1 MNHLGQLML
10 HAGENH
16 VKYRYN
22 MKKEIFINE
31 SMGETRI
38 AIQEDSQLVE
48 VYVEKQDKH
57 RMVGNVYKGKVE
69 NVLPGMQAAFVDIGY
84 DLNAFLPFSEIGNNE
99 YIIEERSNK
108 RNRKH
113 KNNNHKYDN
122 IEVDLKKDQEIYVQ
136 VIKEP
141 FAGKG
146 PRVTTEVALPGR
158 LLVFVPNANYI
169 GISKKIWDKY
179 ERRRLKKI
187 AQRLRQNEMGV
198 IIRTIAEGKSEEHIE
213 NDFNQLFETWEKI
226 EAKAD
231 REDAPVLVY
240 EDLETASSVVRDL
253 LTPDVEKIIIDSKRL
268 YRKTQRYLEDISP
281 SLLDRLELYKLKS
294 PLFESF
300 GIESEIEK
308 LMRPKVWL
316 KSGAYL
322 IIEKTEAMVVVDV
335 NSGRFVGKKLHEEN
349 SLKINL
355 EAAREVARQLRLR
368 DLSGLIVID
377 FIDMRYD
384 DNRKKV
390 YHELRKELRKDRA
403 KVAVAPITE
412 FGLLEMTRQRIRLSL
427 LDSMSEECPTCH
439 GSGRIISQETL
450 VTRIDHWLRRYK
462 SKHRSLRL
470 RLQLHPQN
478 AEYLGGE
485 KKHVLR
491 GLMWQNF
498 VHLKIEDNVELAQD
512 EFRFFRTK
520 DGADVTHEMSLD
532 KERDAS

>member
-1 MNHLGQLML
+1 M
-10 HAGENH
+10 ENW
-16 VKYRYN
+16 
-22 MKKEIFINE
+22 
-31 SMGETRI
+31 
-38 AIQEDSQLVE
+38 
-48 VYVEKQDKH
+48 
-57 RMVGNVYKGKVE
+57 
-69 NVLPGMQAAFVDIGY
+69 
-84 DLNAFLPFSEIGNNE
+84 
-99 YIIEERSNK
+99 NK
-108 RNRKH
+108 
-113 KNNNHKYDN
+113 
-122 IEVDLKKDQEIYVQ
+122 
-136 VIKEP
+136 
-141 FAGKG
+141 
-146 PRVTTEVALPGR
+146 
-158 LLVFVPNANYI
+158 
-169 GISKKIWDKY
+169 
-179 ERRRLKKI
+179 
-187 AQRLRQNEMGV
+187 M
-198 IIRTIAEGKSEEHIE
+198 
-213 NDFNQLFETWEKI
+213 EKI
-226 EAKAD
+226 SA
-231 REDAPVLVY
+231 RESAPVIVY

-281 SLLDRLELYKLKS
+281 SLLERLELYKLKS

-308 LMRPKVWL
+308 LMRPKAWL

-384 DNRKKV
+384 ENRKKV
-390 YHELRKELRKDRA
+390 YHELRKELKKDRA

-412 FGLLEMTRQRIRLSL
+412 FGLLEMTRQRIRVSL

-439 GSGRIISQETL
+439 GSGRIISRETL

-470 RLQLHPQN
+470 LLQLHPEN
-478 AEYLGGE
+478 AQYLRGE
-485 KKHVLR
+485 KKHILR

-498 VHLKIEDNVELAQD
+498 VHLKIEENIELSQD

-520 DGADVTHEMSLD
+520 DNTDVTNEMNLEKD
-532 KERDAS
+532 

>member
-1 MNHLGQLML
+1 MQ
-10 HAGENH
+10 
-16 VKYRYN
+16 
-22 MKKEIFINE
+22 KEIFINE

-38 AIQEDSQLVE
+38 AIQEDNQLVE
-48 VYVEKQDKH
+48 VYVEKQDNH

-84 DLNAFLPFSEIGNNE
+84 DLNAFLPFSEIGSDEFIVEDNDDD
-99 YIIEERSNK
+99 SDKKNK
-108 RNRKH
+108 SKNR
-113 KNNNHKYDN
+113 KYDN
-122 IEVDLKKDQEIYVQ
+122 IEVDLKKNQEIYVQ

-158 LLVFVPNANYI
+158 LLVLVPNANYI

-187 AQRLRQNEMGV
+187 AQKLRQNDLGV
-198 IIRTIAEGKSEEHIE
+198 IIRTVAEGKSEEHIE
-213 NDFNQLFETWEKI
+213 NDFNQLI
-226 EAKAD
+226 ENWNQIEYKAD
-231 REDAPVLVY
+231 RGEAPVLVY

-253 LTPDVEKIIIDSKRL
+253 LTPDVEKIIIDSKRIFK
-268 YRKTQRYLEDISP
+268 KTQKYLEDVSP
-281 SLLDRLELYKLKS
+281 SLLDRLELYKLKA

-308 LMRPKVWL
+308 LMRPKAWL

-377 FIDMRYD
+377 FIDMKHQ
-384 DNRKKV
+384 DNQKKV

-412 FGLLEMTRQRIRLSL
+412 FGLLEMTRQRIRVSL
-427 LDSMSEECPTCH
+427 LDSMSDECPSCN
-439 GSGRIISQETL
+439 GSGRIMSQETL
-450 VTRIDHWLRRYK
+450 ITRLDHWLRRYK
-462 SKHRSLRL
+462 SKYRSIRL
-470 RLQLHPQN
+470 KLQLHPHN
-478 AEYLGGE
+478 ATYLQGE

-498 VHLKIEDNVELAQD
+498 VHLKIEENIELRQD
-512 EFRFFRTK
+512 EFKFFRSK
-520 DGADVTHEMSLD
+520 DNKDVTDEMSLE
-532 KERDAS
+532 KGKSN

>member
-1 MNHLGQLML
+1 
-10 HAGENH
+10 
-16 VKYRYN
+16 
-22 MKKEIFINE
+22 
-31 SMGETRI
+31 MGETRI

-69 NVLPGMQAAFVDIGY
+69 NVLPGMQAAFVDIGNE
-84 DLNAFLPFSEIGNNE
+84 LNAFLPFSEIGNNE
-99 YIIEERSNK
+99 YIIEDSGNK
-108 RNRKH
+108 HGR
-113 KNNNHKYDN
+113 NNNRRHDN
-122 IEVDLKKDQEIYVQ
+122 IEVDLKKGQEIYVQ

-158 LLVFVPNANYI
+158 LLVLVPNANYI

-179 ERRRLKKI
+179 ERRRLKKV
-187 AQRLRQNEMGV
+187 AQQLREGNTGV
-198 IIRTIAEGKSEEHIE
+198 IIRTVAEGKSEELIE
-213 NDFNQLFETWEKI
+213 NDFNQLMENWDKMEKI
-226 EAKAD
+226 SA
-231 REDAPVLVY
+231 RENAPVIVY

-268 YRKTQRYLEDISP
+268 YKKTQKYLEDISP
-281 SLLDRLELYKLKS
+281 SLLERLELYKLKS

-308 LMRPKVWL
+308 LMRPKAWL

-377 FIDMRYD
+377 FIDMRYEE
-384 DNRKKV
+384 NRKKV
-390 YHELRKELRKDRA
+390 YHEIRKELKKDRA

-427 LDSMSEECPTCH
+427 LDSMSEECPACH
-439 GSGRIISQETL
+439 GSGRIISRETL

-462 SKHRSLRL
+462 NKHRSLML
-470 RLQLHPQN
+470 RLQLHPEN
-478 AEYLGGE
+478 AQYLGGE
-485 KKHVLR
+485 KKHILR

-498 VHLKIEDNVELAQD
+498 VHLKIEENVELRQD

-520 DGADVTHEMSLD
+520 DNTDVTNEMNLE
-532 KERDAS
+532 KVKAAS

>member
-1 MNHLGQLML
+1 
-10 HAGENH
+10 
-16 VKYRYN
+16 
-22 MKKEIFINE
+22 
-31 SMGETRI
+31 
-38 AIQEDSQLVE
+38 
-48 VYVEKQDKH
+48 
-57 RMVGNVYKGKVE
+57 
-69 NVLPGMQAAFVDIGY
+69 
-84 DLNAFLPFSEIGNNE
+84 
-99 YIIEERSNK
+99 
-108 RNRKH
+108 
-113 KNNNHKYDN
+113 
-122 IEVDLKKDQEIYVQ
+122 
-136 VIKEP
+136 
-141 FAGKG
+141 
-146 PRVTTEVALPGR
+146 LPGR
-158 LLVFVPNANYI
+158 LLVLVPNANYI

-187 AQRLRQNEMGV
+187 AQQLREGNTGV
-198 IIRTIAEGKSEEHIE
+198 IIRTVAEGKSEELIE
-213 NDFNQLFETWEKI
+213 NDFNQLMENWDKMEKI
-226 EAKAD
+226 SAK
-231 REDAPVLVY
+231 ENAPVIVY

-268 YRKTQRYLEDISP
+268 YKKTQKYLEDISP
-281 SLLDRLELYKLKS
+281 SLLERLELYKLKS

-308 LMRPKVWL
+308 LMRPKAWL

-377 FIDMRYD
+377 FIDMRYEE
-384 DNRKKV
+384 NRKKV
-390 YHELRKELRKDRA
+390 YHEIRKELKKDRA

-427 LDSMSEECPTCH
+427 LDSMSEECPACH
-439 GSGRIISQETL
+439 GSGRIISRETL

-462 SKHRSLRL
+462 NKHRSLML
-470 RLQLHPQN
+470 RLQLHPEN
-478 AEYLGGE
+478 AQYLGGE
-485 KKHVLR
+485 KKHILR

-498 VHLKIEDNVELAQD
+498 VHLKIEENVELLQD

-520 DGADVTHEMSLD
+520 DNTDVTNEMNLE
-532 KERDAS
+532 KVKAAS

>member
-1 MNHLGQLML
+1 
-10 HAGENH
+10 
-16 VKYRYN
+16 

-69 NVLPGMQAAFVDIGY
+69 NVLPGMQAAFVDVGN

-99 YIIEERSNK
+99 YIIEDSGNK
-108 RNRKH
+108 HRR
-113 KNNNHKYDN
+113 NNNRRHDN
-122 IEVDLKKDQEIYVQ
+122 IEVDLKKGQEIYVQ

-158 LLVFVPNANYI
+158 LLVLVPNANYI

-187 AQRLRQNEMGV
+187 AQQLREGNTGI
-198 IIRTIAEGKSEEHIE
+198 IIRTVAEGKSEELIE
-213 NDFNQLFETWEKI
+213 NDFSQLMENWNKMEKI
-226 EAKAD
+226 SA
-231 REDAPVLVY
+231 RESAPVIVY

-281 SLLDRLELYKLKS
+281 SLLERLELYKLKS

-308 LMRPKVWL
+308 LMRPKAWL

-384 DNRKKV
+384 ENRKKV
-390 YHELRKELRKDRA
+390 YHELRKELKKDRA

-412 FGLLEMTRQRIRLSL
+412 FGLLEMTRQRIRVSL

-439 GSGRIISQETL
+439 GSGRIISRETL

-470 RLQLHPQN
+470 RLQLHPEN
-478 AEYLGGE
+478 AQYLGGE
-485 KKHVLR
+485 KKHILR

-498 VHLKIEDNVELAQD
+498 VHLKIEENVELAQD
-512 EFRFFRTK
+512 DFRFFRTK
-520 DGADVTHEMSLD
+520 DNTDVTNELNLEKD
-532 KERDAS
+532 

>member
-1 MNHLGQLML
+1 
-10 HAGENH
+10 
-16 VKYRYN
+16 
-22 MKKEIFINE
+22 
-31 SMGETRI
+31 MGETRI

-69 NVLPGMQAAFVDIGY
+69 NVLPGMQAAFVDIGN

-99 YIIEERSNK
+99 YIIEDSGNK
-108 RNRKH
+108 HSR
-113 KNNNHKYDN
+113 NNNRRHDN
-122 IEVDLKKDQEIYVQ
+122 IEVDLKKGQEIYVQ

-146 PRVTTEVALPGR
+146 PRVTTDVALPGR
-158 LLVFVPNANYI
+158 LLVLVPNANYI

-187 AQRLRQNEMGV
+187 AQQLREGNTGV
-198 IIRTIAEGKSEEHIE
+198 IIRTVAEGKSEELIE
-213 NDFNQLFETWEKI
+213 NDFNQLMENWNKMEKI
-226 EAKAD
+226 SAK
-231 REDAPVLVY
+231 ENAPVIVY

-268 YRKTQRYLEDISP
+268 YKKTQRYLEDISP
-281 SLLDRLELYKLKS
+281 SLLERLELYKLKS

-308 LMRPKVWL
+308 LMRPKAWL

-377 FIDMRYD
+377 FIDMRYEE
-384 DNRKKV
+384 NRKKV
-390 YHELRKELRKDRA
+390 YHEIRKELKKDRA

-439 GSGRIISQETL
+439 GSGRIISRETL

-462 SKHRSLRL
+462 NKHRSLML
-470 RLQLHPQN
+470 RLQLHPEN
-478 AEYLGGE
+478 AQYLGGE
-485 KKHVLR
+485 KKHILR

-498 VHLKIEDNVELAQD
+498 VHLKIEENVELAQD

-520 DGADVTHEMSLD
+520 DNTDVTNEMNLE
-532 KERDAS
+532 KVKAAS

>member
-1 MNHLGQLML
+1 MH
-10 HAGENH
+10 
-16 VKYRYN
+16 
-22 MKKEIFINE
+22 KEIFINE

-38 AIQEDSQLVE
+38 AIQEDGQLVE
-48 VYVEKQDKH
+48 VYVEKQDNH

-69 NVLPGMQAAFVDIGY
+69 NVLPGMQAAFVDVGY
-84 DLNAFLPFSEIGNNE
+84 ELNAFLPFSEIGSDEYLLEENE
-99 YIIEERSNK
+99 GK
-108 RNRKH
+108 RNRNN
-113 KNNNHKYDN
+113 KNIKYDN

-158 LLVFVPNANYI
+158 LLVLVPNASYI
-169 GISKKIWDKY
+169 GISKKIWDKF

-187 AQRLRQNEMGV
+187 AQKLRVGNIGI
-198 IIRTIAEGKSEEHIE
+198 IIRTVAEGKSEEHIE
-213 NDFNQLFETWEKI
+213 NDHKQLIDNWNKI
-226 EAKAD
+226 ENKANN
-231 REDAPVLVY
+231 EDAPVLVY

-268 YRKTQRYLEDISP
+268 FKKTQKYLEDVSP

-300 GIESEIEK
+300 GIESDIEK
-308 LMRPKVWL
+308 LMRPKAWL

-377 FIDMRYD
+377 FIDMKYEE
-384 DNRKKV
+384 NRKKV
-390 YHELRKELRKDRA
+390 YHELRRELRKDRA

-412 FGLLEMTRQRIRLSL
+412 FGLLEMTRQRIRVSL

-450 VTRIDHWLRRYK
+450 ITRIDHWLRRYK

-470 RLQLHPQN
+470 ELQLHPEN
-478 AEYLGGE
+478 ADYLGGE
-485 KKHVLR
+485 KRHVLR

-498 VHLKIEDNVELAQD
+498 VHLKIKSNPDVPQD
-512 EFRFFRTK
+512 EFSFIRTK
-520 DGADVTHEMSLD
+520 DGVDVTQEMNLEKDNS
-532 KERDAS
+532 S

>member
-1 MNHLGQLML
+1 MH
-10 HAGENH
+10 
-16 VKYRYN
+16 
-22 MKKEIFINE
+22 KEIFINE

-38 AIQEDSQLVE
+38 AIQEDGQLVE
-48 VYVEKQDKH
+48 VYVEKQDNH

-69 NVLPGMQAAFVDIGY
+69 NVLPGMQAAFVDVGY
-84 DLNAFLPFSEIGNNE
+84 ELNAFLPFSEIGSDEYLLEENE
-99 YIIEERSNK
+99 GK
-108 RNRKH
+108 RNRNN
-113 KNNNHKYDN
+113 KNIKYDN

-158 LLVFVPNANYI
+158 LLVLVPNASYI
-169 GISKKIWDKY
+169 GISKKIWDKF

-187 AQRLRQNEMGV
+187 AQKLRVGNIGI
-198 IIRTIAEGKSEEHIE
+198 IIRTVAEGKSEEHIE
-213 NDFNQLFETWEKI
+213 NDHKQLIDNWNKI
-226 EAKAD
+226 ENKANN
-231 REDAPVLVY
+231 EEAPVLVY

-268 YRKTQRYLEDISP
+268 FKKTQKYLEDVSP
-281 SLLDRLELYKLKS
+281 SLLDRLELYKLKA

-300 GIESEIEK
+300 GIESDIEK
-308 LMRPKVWL
+308 LMRPKAWL

-377 FIDMRYD
+377 FIDMKYEE
-384 DNRKKV
+384 NRKKV
-390 YHELRKELRKDRA
+390 YHELRRELRKDRA

-412 FGLLEMTRQRIRLSL
+412 FGLLEMTRQRIRVSL

-450 VTRIDHWLRRYK
+450 ITRIDHWLRRYK

-470 RLQLHPQN
+470 ELQLHPEN
-478 AEYLGGE
+478 ADYLGGE
-485 KKHVLR
+485 KRHVLR

-498 VHLKIEDNVELAQD
+498 VHLKIKSNPDVPQD
-512 EFRFFRTK
+512 EFSFIRTK
-520 DGADVTHEMSLD
+520 DGVDVTQEMNLEKDNS
-532 KERDAS
+532 S

>member
-1 MNHLGQLML
+1 MAERKELYINSS
-10 HAGENH
+10 AG
-16 VKYRYN
+16 
-22 MKKEIFINE
+22 
-31 SMGETRI
+31 STRI
-38 AIQEDSQLVE
+38 AILENKTLVE
-48 VYVEKQDKH
+48 LYVDLPEHK
-57 RMVGNVYKGKVE
+57 RTVGNVYKGIIQ

-84 DLNAFLPFSEIGNNE
+84 DLNAFLPFSEIGSDE
-99 YIIEERSNK
+99 YIIEENEGK
-108 RNRKH
+108 RNRNN
-113 KNNNHKYDN
+113 KNVKYDN

-158 LLVFVPNANYI
+158 LLVLVPNASYI
-169 GISKKIWDKY
+169 GISKKIWDKF

-187 AQRLRQNEMGV
+187 AQKLREGNIGI
-198 IIRTIAEGKSEEHIE
+198 IIRTVAEGKSEEHIE
-213 NDFNQLFETWEKI
+213 NDHKQLIDNWNKI
-226 EAKAD
+226 ENKAST
-231 REDAPVLVY
+231 EDAPVLVY

-268 YRKTQRYLEDISP
+268 FKKTQKYLEDVSP

-300 GIESEIEK
+300 GIESDIEK
-308 LMRPKVWL
+308 LMRPKAWL

-377 FIDMRYD
+377 FIDMKFEE
-384 DNRKKV
+384 NRKKV
-390 YHELRKELRKDRA
+390 YHELRRELRKDRA

-412 FGLLEMTRQRIRLSL
+412 FGLLEMTRQRIRVSL

-450 VTRIDHWLRRYK
+450 ITRIDHWLRRYK

-470 RLQLHPQN
+470 ELQLHPEN

-485 KKHVLR
+485 KRHVLR

-498 VHLKIEDNVELAQD
+498 VHLKIKSNPDLPQD
-512 EFRFFRTK
+512 EFSFHRTK
-520 DGADVTHEMSLD
+520 DGVDVTQEMNLEKD
-532 KERDAS
+532 N

>member
-1 MNHLGQLML
+1 MH
-10 HAGENH
+10 
-16 VKYRYN
+16 
-22 MKKEIFINE
+22 KEIFINE

-38 AIQEDSQLVE
+38 AIQEDGQLVE
-48 VYVEKQDKH
+48 VYVEKQDNH

-84 DLNAFLPFSEIGNNE
+84 ELNAFLPFSEIGSDE
-99 YIIEERSNK
+99 YLIEENEGK
-108 RNRKH
+108 RNRNN
-113 KNNNHKYDN
+113 KNVKYDN

-158 LLVFVPNANYI
+158 LLVLVPNASYI
-169 GISKKIWDKY
+169 GISKKIWDKF

-187 AQRLRQNEMGV
+187 AQKLRVGDIGI
-198 IIRTIAEGKSEEHIE
+198 IIRTVAEGKSEEHIE
-213 NDFNQLFETWEKI
+213 NDHKQLIDNWNKI
-226 EAKAD
+226 ENKATT
-231 REDAPVLVY
+231 EDAPVLVY

-268 YRKTQRYLEDISP
+268 FKKTQKYLEDVSP
-281 SLLDRLELYKLKS
+281 SLLDRLELYKLKA

-300 GIESEIEK
+300 GIESDIEK
-308 LMRPKVWL
+308 LMRPKAWL

-377 FIDMRYD
+377 FIDMKFEE
-384 DNRKKV
+384 NRKKV
-390 YHELRKELRKDRA
+390 YHELRRELRKDRA

-412 FGLLEMTRQRIRLSL
+412 FGLLEMTRQRIRVSL

-450 VTRIDHWLRRYK
+450 ITRIDHWLRRYK

-470 RLQLHPQN
+470 ELQLHPEN

-485 KKHVLR
+485 KRHVLR

-498 VHLKIEDNVELAQD
+498 VHLKIKSNPDLPQD
-512 EFRFFRTK
+512 EFSFHRTK
-520 DGADVTHEMSLD
+520 DGVDVTQEMNLEKD
-532 KERDAS
+532 N

>member
-1 MNHLGQLML
+1 MH
-10 HAGENH
+10 
-16 VKYRYN
+16 
-22 MKKEIFINE
+22 KEIFINE

-38 AIQEDSQLVE
+38 AIQEDGQLVE
-48 VYVEKQDKH
+48 VYVEKQDNH

-69 NVLPGMQAAFVDIGY
+69 NVLPGMQAAFVDVGY
-84 DLNAFLPFSEIGNNE
+84 ELNAFLPFSEIGSDEYLLEENE
-99 YIIEERSNK
+99 GR
-108 RNRKH
+108 RNRNNKNVKH
-113 KNNNHKYDN
+113 DN

-158 LLVFVPNANYI
+158 LLVLVPNASYI
-169 GISKKIWDKY
+169 GISKKIWDKF

-187 AQRLRQNEMGV
+187 AQKLRVGNIGI
-198 IIRTIAEGKSEEHIE
+198 IIRTVAEGKSEEHIE
-213 NDFNQLFETWEKI
+213 NDHKQLIDNWNKI
-226 EAKAD
+226 ENKANN
-231 REDAPVLVY
+231 EDAPVLVY

-268 YRKTQRYLEDISP
+268 FKKTQKYLEDVSP
-281 SLLDRLELYKLKS
+281 SLLDRLELYKLKA

-300 GIESEIEK
+300 GIESDIEK
-308 LMRPKVWL
+308 LMRPKAWL

-377 FIDMRYD
+377 FIDMKFEE
-384 DNRKKV
+384 NRKKV
-390 YHELRKELRKDRA
+390 YHELRKELKKDRA

-412 FGLLEMTRQRIRLSL
+412 FGLLEMTRQRIRVSL

-450 VTRIDHWLRRYK
+450 ITRIDHWLRRYK

-470 RLQLHPQN
+470 ELQLHPEN
-478 AEYLGGE
+478 ADYLGGE
-485 KKHVLR
+485 KRHVLR

-498 VHLKIEDNVELAQD
+498 VHLKIKSNPDIPQD
-512 EFRFFRTK
+512 EFSFIRTK
-520 DGADVTHEMSLD
+520 DGVDVTQEMNLEKD
-532 KERDAS
+532 NPA

>member
-1 MNHLGQLML
+1 
-10 HAGENH
+10 
-16 VKYRYN
+16 

-38 AIQEDSQLVE
+38 AIQEDSKLVE
-48 VYVEKQDKH
+48 VYVEQQDNQ

-84 DLNAFLPFSEIGNNE
+84 ELNAFLPFSEIGNSE
-99 YIIEERSNK
+99 YIIEESSND
-108 RNRKH
+108 RNRGSSKH
-113 KNNNHKYDN
+113 SRRIEN
-122 IEVDLKKDQEIYVQ
+122 IEVDLKTNQEIFVQ

-158 LLVFVPNANYI
+158 LLVLVPNANYI
-169 GISKKIWDKY
+169 GISKKIWDKF

-187 AQRLRQNEMGV
+187 AQRLRTDDAGV
-198 IIRTIAEGKSEEHIE
+198 IIRTVAEGKSEEHIE
-213 NDFNQLFETWEKI
+213 NDFNILLDNWQKI
-226 EAKAD
+226 KNKSEREEA
-231 REDAPVLVY
+231 PILVY

-253 LTPDVEKIIIDSKRL
+253 LTLDVEKIIIDSKRL
-268 YRKTQRYLEDISP
+268 YRKTQRYLEDVSP
-281 SLLDRLELYKLKS
+281 SLLERLELYKLKA

-308 LMRPKVWL
+308 LMRPKAWL

-335 NSGRFVGKKLHEEN
+335 NSGRFVGKKMHEEN
-349 SLKINL
+349 SLKINM
-355 EAAREVARQLRLR
+355 ETAREVARQLRLR

-377 FIDMRYD
+377 FIDMQLD
-384 DNRKKV
+384 ENRKKV
-390 YHELRKELRKDRA
+390 YHELRKELKKDRA

-412 FGLLEMTRQRIRLSL
+412 FGLLEMTRQRIRVSL
-427 LDSMSEECPTCH
+427 LDSMSEECPACH

-450 VTRIDHWLRRYK
+450 VTRLEHWLRRYK

-470 RLQLHPQN
+470 QLQLHPEN
-478 AEYLGGE
+478 SRYLNSE
-485 KKHVLR
+485 KKHILR

-498 VHLKIEDNVELAQD
+498 VHLKIEENSELRRD
-512 EFRFFRTK
+512 EFRFLRTK
-520 DGADVTHEMSLD
+520 DGTDVTQEMNLD
-532 KERDAS
+532 KENVAS

>member
-1 MNHLGQLML
+1 
-10 HAGENH
+10 
-16 VKYRYN
+16 

-38 AIQEDSQLVE
+38 AIQEDGQLVE

-69 NVLPGMQAAFVDIGY
+69 NVLPGMQAAFVDIGN

-99 YIIEERSNK
+99 YIIEDSGNK
-108 RNRKH
+108 HSRN
-113 KNNNHKYDN
+113 KNRRHDN
-122 IEVDLKKDQEIYVQ
+122 IEVDLKKGQEIYVQ

-158 LLVFVPNANYI
+158 LLVLVPNADYI

-187 AQRLRQNEMGV
+187 AQQLREGNTGV
-198 IIRTIAEGKSEEHIE
+198 IIRTVAEGKSEELIE
-213 NDFNQLFETWEKI
+213 NDFNQLMENWDKMEKI
-226 EAKAD
+226 SA
-231 REDAPVLVY
+231 RENAPVIVY

-268 YRKTQRYLEDISP
+268 YKKTQRYLEEISP
-281 SLLDRLELYKLKS
+281 SLLERLELYKLKF

-308 LMRPKVWL
+308 LMRPKAWL

-355 EAAREVARQLRLR
+355 EAARDVARQLRLR

-377 FIDMRYD
+377 FIDMRFEE
-384 DNRKKV
+384 NRKKV
-390 YHELRKELRKDRA
+390 YHEIRKELRKDRA

-427 LDSMSEECPTCH
+427 LDSMSEECPACH
-439 GSGRIISQETL
+439 GSGRIISKETL

-462 SKHRSLRL
+462 SKYRSLRL
-470 RLQLHPQN
+470 RLQLHPEN
-478 AEYLGGE
+478 AQYLSGE
-485 KKHVLR
+485 KKHILR

-498 VHLKIEDNVELAQD
+498 VHLKIEENVELPQD
-512 EFRFFRTK
+512 DFRFIRAK
-520 DGADVTHEMSLD
+520 DGEDVTYEMNLD
-532 KERDAS
+532 KEKTTS